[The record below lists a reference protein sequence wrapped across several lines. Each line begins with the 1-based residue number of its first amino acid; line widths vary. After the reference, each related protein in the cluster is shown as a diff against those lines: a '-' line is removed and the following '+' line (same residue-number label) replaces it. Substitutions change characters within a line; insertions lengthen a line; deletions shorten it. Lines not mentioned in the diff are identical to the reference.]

1 MPAAAAGSS
10 NAGCVAAAVI
20 SVLVMLLMGAGGAAY
35 FLTASAD
42 VSSGAPPEVA
52 ESAAPVDESPAPVAA
67 SPGGPSA
74 GVEAAGAAPAAGDYF
89 ADAPAVQTAIADRFT
104 SRAELRELVLY
115 PGQAIFEL
123 RDAVARDNVDRY
135 ILRPTGLSE
144 PDPERLSSRDKK
156 ELDAAVFP
164 LSDVDFKLVP
174 ELVADAQKKLDYDNG
189 KVTHVIIDKFFPFRK
204 ALGFRVYVSSER
216 DSGYV
221 NYDARGKL
229 IKVVQ

>member
-42 VSSGAPPEVA
+42 VSSGAPPEAA
-52 ESAAPVDESPAPVAA
+52 ESPEPVAA

-123 RDAVARDNVDRY
+123 RDAVERDNVDRY